1 MNGEEIFLQRKNKFL
16 AIGRNK
22 GFTKSSERENNLIL
36 EKSILEKI
44 KNKINKNKKTYYILI
59 SILAISI
66 LLGLLL

>member
-22 GFTKSSERENNLIL
+22 GFTKSSETENNLIL